1 MASDHAALMRTFD
14 VMARLRDLDAPPMKR
29 LIADA
34 LACPGVD
41 PEDDD
46 DKESD
51 VDPGACGAD

>member
-1 MASDHAALMRTFD
+1 MNIANLEAQFGVES
-14 VMARLRDLDAPPMKR
+14 RLADLDSRPLR
-29 LIADA
+29 RFVADA

-41 PEDDD
+41 PNDDDD